1 MDKDPMIELTEF
13 HNNLYGPISDS
24 RENLIE
30 KPPEVKPRKK
40 KLLSLND
47 IQSRGS
53 SSSSSERDRSE
64 LSSISHDSS
73 PLSQSWKQIKN
84 NSERMPIP
92 VPRPRSASSK
102 KSESTNGSSVRSSSA
117 ISPISN
123 KSSLQN
129 SRSVTPESVSIELS
143 DGEITDSSS
152 KIVPLKVKMKENRET
167 NDTELSATLNNV
179 ASLNMFNEETRNE
192 NENENFKLEIYIHQ
206 TDALKVDTRIKHPS
220 VIISIID
227 TTTWEYLRIRDEN
240 VTNQEKTYINP
251 MLTKEFDFKH
261 HKTIT
266 PNWNEKLICT
276 EQFKHIIKENTVILF
291 EIVDYT
297 GSIRPLVTMND
308 WHRIAWA
315 FLRPIGSN
323 GIKNTGK
330 QIRLQLYKP
339 GPKPKS
345 FHKSHPTVM
354 YWFIKRILKK
364 YPSTLYIT
372 LNNVQF
378 SGAAGMASEHNQQ
391 KLISTN
397 SSSQNEINSDLISS
411 SQETFQEYD
420 IKWKRFPGQ
429 KCKIPNSEILKLQP
443 NLEGCMHLK
452 FSYDGLRLAVATGKN
467 INIFSVPGYKLL
479 KQFIGHQG
487 LVYTLRWSND
497 NNNLLTTS
505 SDYTA
510 CVWTLKNYNQT
521 DFQILPHP
529 SYVYCAEFNDTV
541 IITGCYDS
549 ILRLWTSTLNKWT
562 LCQEMESHKGF
573 ISSIA
578 LLETLVLSADSHGL
592 IIEWTL
598 ENSRLELK
606 RIISVPEI
614 RQVIISNIILH
625 PAGKRL
631 LIQTRDSILRMM
643 DLQTTAII
651 QWFRGGVNNKV
662 QTGCVLSPCGN
673 LVFGCGEDGLVNVW
687 EAYTAKQLAFYT
699 NRQDLSAATS
709 GAVDYHPHDHMI
721 VFGVYTPNKN
731 SPVYVA
737 QYKKENETDIG
748 LRFLIP
754 TEHKQKSFGHIN
766 LQTANYGYF
775 DKLQAKEHDN
785 QRMMPLVNI
794 IKRMDSVLN
803 SFKIKE

>member
-30 KPPEVKPRKK
+30 KPPEIKPRKK
-40 KLLSLND
+40 KLLSIND
-47 IQSRGS
+47 IQSTGS
-53 SSSSSERDRSE
+53 SSSSSGRDGSE

-73 PLSQSWKQIKN
+73 PLSQSWQKIKN
-84 NSERMPIP
+84 NTDVRMPIP
-92 VPRPRSASSK
+92 VPRPRSISSK
-102 KSESTNGSSVRSSSA
+102 KSSSINGSSERSISA
-117 ISPISN
+117 TSPISN

-143 DGEITDSSS
+143 DSDITDSSS
-152 KIVPLKVKMKENRET
+152 RIVPLKVKMKENRET
-167 NDTELSATLNNV
+167 NDMELSATLNNV

-192 NENENFKLEIYIHQ
+192 NENIKLEIYIHK

-227 TTTWEYLRIRDEN
+227 TTTWEYLRISDTN
-240 VTNQEKTYINP
+240 VTNQEKTYINSI
-251 MLTKEFDFKH
+251 LTKEFDFKF
-261 HKTIT
+261 HKTII
-266 PNWNEKLICT
+266 PIWDEKLVYT
-276 EQFKHIIKENTVILF
+276 ENFKHIITENTVILF
-291 EIVDYT
+291 EIVDFT

-315 FLRPIGSN
+315 FIRPIGSN
-323 GIKNTGK
+323 GITNTGK

-345 FHKSHPTVM
+345 FHKSHPTAM
-354 YWFIKRILKK
+354 HWFIKGILKK
-364 YPSTLYIT
+364 YPSTLYIS
-372 LNNVQF
+372 LNKVKYF
-378 SGAAGMASEHNQQ
+378 GATEVVSEHNQQ
-391 KLISTN
+391 ELKSIN
-397 SSSQNEINSDLISS
+397 SSSPNEINSDSISS

-429 KCKIPNSEILKLQP
+429 KCKIPNSEIVKLQP
-443 NLEGCMHLK
+443 NLEGCMCLK
-452 FSYDGLRLAVATGKN
+452 FSCDGLRLAVATGKN
-467 INIFSVPGYKLL
+467 INIYSVPGYKLF
-479 KQFIGHQG
+479 KQLIGHQG

-505 SDYTA
+505 SDYTT
-510 CVWTLKNYNQT
+510 CVWTLKNNNQT
-521 DFQILPHP
+521 NFQILPHP
-529 SYVYCAEFNDTV
+529 SYVYCAEYNNTV

-549 ILRLWTSTLNKWT
+549 ILRLWTSTFNKWT
-562 LCQEMESHKGF
+562 LCQEMEYHKGF

-578 LLETLVLSADSHGL
+578 QLETIVLSSDSHGV

-598 ENSRLELK
+598 ENCRLELK

-643 DLQTTAII
+643 DLHTTAII

-721 VFGVYTPNKN
+721 VFGVYTQNKN
-731 SPVYVA
+731 SPIYVA

-754 TEHKQKSFGHIN
+754 IEHKQKVFGHISH
-766 LQTANYGYF
+766 QTAEYGYLN
-775 DKLQAKEHDN
+775 KLKAKEHDS

>member
-13 HNNLYGPISDS
+13 HNNLYGPLSDS
-24 RENLIE
+24 RENLID
-30 KPPEVKPRKK
+30 KPPEIKPRKK
-40 KLLSLND
+40 KLLSIND
-47 IQSRGS
+47 VQSTGS
-53 SSSSSERDRSE
+53 NSSSSERDGSE

-73 PLSQSWKQIKN
+73 PLSQSWQKIKN
-84 NSERMPIP
+84 NSVCTPIP
-92 VPRPRSASSK
+92 IPRPRSISSK
-102 KSESTNGSSVRSSSA
+102 KSASTNGSSERSISV

-143 DGEITDSSS
+143 DSEITDSSS
-152 KIVPLKVKMKENRET
+152 RVKMKENRET
-167 NDTELSATLNNV
+167 NDTELSAALNNV
-179 ASLNMFNEETRNE
+179 ATLNMFSEETRNE
-192 NENENFKLEIYIHQ
+192 NENIKLEIYIHQ

-227 TTTWEYLRIRDEN
+227 TTTWEYLRVSEAN
-240 VTNQEKTYINP
+240 GTNQEKTYVNP
-251 MLTKEFDFKH
+251 ILTKEFDFKH
-261 HKTIT
+261 HKTII
-266 PNWNEKLICT
+266 PKWDEKLVCT
-276 EQFKHIIKENTVILF
+276 EQFKHIITENTVILF
-291 EIVDYT
+291 EIVDFT
-297 GSIRPLVTMND
+297 GSIRPLVTTND

-315 FLRPIGSN
+315 FIRPIGSN
-323 GIKNTGK
+323 GITNTGK

-345 FHKSHPTVM
+345 FHKSHPMVM
-354 YWFIKRILKK
+354 HWFIKGILKK
-364 YPSTLYIT
+364 YPSTLYIS
-372 LNNVQF
+372 LNKVTY
-378 SGAAGMASEHNQQ
+378 SGATDVVSEHKQQ
-391 KLISTN
+391 ELISIN
-397 SSSQNEINSDLISS
+397 SSSQNGINSDSISS
-411 SQETFQEYD
+411 SQETFQEYY

-429 KCKIPNSEILKLQP
+429 KCKIPNSEIVKLQP

-452 FSYDGLRLAVATGKN
+452 FSHDGLRLAVATGKN
-467 INIFSVPGYKLL
+467 INIYSVPGYKLL
-479 KQFIGHQG
+479 KQLIGHQG

-510 CVWTLKNYNQT
+510 CVWTLQNYNQT

-529 SYVYCAEFNDTV
+529 SYVYCAEYNSTV

-549 ILRLWTSTLNKWT
+549 ILRLWSSTLNKWT
-562 LCQEMESHKGF
+562 LCQEMEFHKGF

-578 LLETLVLSADSHGL
+578 LLGTIVLSADSHGF

-606 RIISVPEI
+606 RIITVPEI

-643 DLQTTAII
+643 DLHTTAII

-662 QTGCVLSPCGN
+662 QTGCALSPCGN

-709 GAVDYHPHDHMI
+709 SAVDYHPHDHMI

-737 QYKKENETDIG
+737 QYQKENETDIG

-754 TEHKQKSFGHIN
+754 VEHKQKVFGHIN
-766 LQTANYGYF
+766 HHTAEYGYLN
-775 DKLQAKEHDN
+775 KLKAKEHDN